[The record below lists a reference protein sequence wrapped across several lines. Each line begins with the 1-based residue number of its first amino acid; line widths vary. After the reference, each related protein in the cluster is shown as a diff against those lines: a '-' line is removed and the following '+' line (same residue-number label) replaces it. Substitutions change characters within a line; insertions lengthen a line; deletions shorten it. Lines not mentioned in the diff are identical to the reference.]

1 MARIDRRSF
10 VTLAGAAGATGAM
23 GISAPW
29 IARAATPI
37 KLTLPWLPLGTFS
50 FAFVAKAMGFWE
62 KRGLDVT
69 IDRGFGSGRVCVPVD
84 QGQYDF
90 GIIDLAVMMNCAGR
104 KLDLVAVAG
113 IWPVSP
119 VGIFS
124 LKESNI
130 LKPKDLEGQT
140 VGFDVGSGDFQLWP
154 AFVKATG
161 IDENKVK
168 KVTMDGPALI
178 PALVERQLKAV
189 GNFYGSIAPSIWAQG
204 LEIGHILYADY
215 GIKMLSNA
223 VACKRATI
231 EKRPEICKNFVEGLM
246 EGLKYVY
253 LNPEKSVA
261 LHLESVKEFKD
272 GSVTN
277 QKVIEYGQAVGT
289 ALGMVPAFRQHGLG
303 YMEPGLVEQTA
314 QTVATYMGVTT
325 LPKTAS
331 LFTNKFVGA
340 VRLAD
345 AEWRKTEERSKQY
358 LPKPS

>member
-10 VTLAGAAGATGAM
+10 MTLAAAGATGAT

-37 KLTLPWLPLGTFS
+37 KFTLTWLPVGPYS
-50 FAFVAKAMGFWE
+50 YAFVAKAMGFWE

-90 GIIDLAVMMNCAGR
+90 GIIDLGVMMNCAGR
-104 KLDLVAVAG
+104 GLDLVAVAG
-113 IWPVSP
+113 ITPISP

-130 LKPKDLEGQT
+130 RKPKDLEGQA
-140 VGFDVGSGDFQLWP
+140 VGFDVGSADFQLWP

-161 IDENKVK
+161 IDDRKVK
-168 KVTMDGPALI
+168 KVALDSGTLDSTLIDGH
-178 PALVERQLKAV
+178 VKAT
-189 GNFYGSIAPSIWAQG
+189 GNFFTTVAPTLWTQG
-204 LEIGHILYADY
+204 LEMNSMMYADY
-215 GIKMLSNA
+215 GIKTFNHC

-231 EKRPEICKNFVEGLM
+231 ERRPEICGNFVEGLL

-261 LHLESVKEFKD
+261 IHLESVKDFK
-272 GSVTN
+272 GFSVSN
-277 QKVIEYGQAVGT
+277 AKVIEYGQACGT
-289 ALGMVPAFRQHGLG
+289 ALGMDPAFKQHGLG
-303 YMEPGLVEQTA
+303 YMDPGLVEQTA
-314 QTVATYMGVTT
+314 RSVITYMGVTT
-325 LPKTAS
+325 LPKTES
-331 LFTNKFVGA
+331 MFTNRFVGT
-340 VRLAD
+340 VTLTD
-345 AEWRKTEERSKQY
+345 AEWRRTEERSRKY
-358 LPKPS
+358 LPARM